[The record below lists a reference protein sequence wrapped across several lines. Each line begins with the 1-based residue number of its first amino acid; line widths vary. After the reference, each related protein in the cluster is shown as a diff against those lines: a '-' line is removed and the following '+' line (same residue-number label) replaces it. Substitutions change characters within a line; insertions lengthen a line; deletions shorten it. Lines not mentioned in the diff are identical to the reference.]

1 MTQKPVFM
9 EGIFTLRNLRSMG
22 AAAIIE
28 VMIALGIAGV
38 LIWQQLRTPVTLPPI
53 VDPIHTITPDTP
65 PVVPRHQEVPEPQR
79 TQVQPLTEVPLVRT
93 DIPTPTTQPLQPL
106 LPPLG
111 PSQHPSADAMSEFG
125 ARMLR
130 AINAQKIYPRVE
142 MMKGDTGET
151 VVSFDYVDGVVSGI
165 HVDKSSGFRELD
177 KAAMD
182 AVQKAVLP
190 EKPAELAG
198 IRHFVFTLAFDLGG

>member
-1 MTQKPVFM
+1 MTQKPVFS
-9 EGIFTLRNLRSMG
+9 EGLFTLRNLRSVG

-28 VMIALGIAGV
+28 ILIAAGIGGI
-38 LIWQQLRTPVTLPPI
+38 LIWHELRPPVTQPISIDPMPIPDPVQPP
-53 VDPIHTITPDTP
+53 
-65 PVVPRHQEVPEPQR
+65 VPRHLQVPEPQQP
-79 TQVQPLTEVPLVRT
+79 QVQPLTEVPPVRT

-106 LPPLG
+106 LPPSG
-111 PSQHPSADAMSEFG
+111 PAQQPSADAANEFG
-125 ARMLR
+125 ARVLR
-130 AINAQKIYPRVE
+130 AINAQKIYPKVE

-165 HVDKSSGFRELD
+165 HVDKSSGFYELD

-182 AVQKAVLP
+182 AVQRAVLP

-198 IRHFVFTLAFDLGG
+198 LKHFVFTLAFDLGG